1 MCWGGGGG
9 YFFPLVINLEHI
21 IYSEAASVIIV
32 TKIRTS
38 PFLSPRSDQYTHQ
51 H

>member
-1 MCWGGGGG
+1 MCWGGGGD
-9 YFFPLVINLEHI
+9 FFPLVINLEHI
-21 IYSEAASVIIV
+21 IYSAATSV